1 VHALAPSPAE
11 SPDYTPAPQAS
22 LSTPGEARS
31 DSPDAAWHRH
41 RRWVAAILLAY
52 KPRWVE
58 LDDLL
63 QDVAL
68 TVVRHLP
75 TLRDEG
81 AVKPW
86 LRTVA
91 INAARAAGRSGKR
104 KAHATGG
111 EDDVLARIEGDGVEP
126 VARASL
132 HEEGKRLYQIA
143 SQLGD
148 GYREPLL
155 LKAVHGMSYREVGE
169 VMGLPESTVETRIAR
184 ARKQLRE
191 LAEAQATRDRAGAAD
206 QRA

>member
-1 VHALAPSPAE
+1 MSDFGSNAPNRTELSAQSAANAHAAPS
-11 SPDYTPAPQAS
+11 D
-22 LSTPGEARS
+22 
-31 DSPDAAWHRH
+31 PDALWQHH

-52 KPRWVE
+52 KPRWAD

-75 TLRDEG
+75 ALRDEG

-91 INAARAAGRSGKR
+91 INAARAAGRSGKG
-104 KAHATGG
+104 KARAIGG
-111 EDDVLARIEGDGVEP
+111 DEDVLARVEGGSFEP
-126 VARASL
+126 FARASL
-132 HEEGKRLYQIA
+132 HEEGKRLYEVA

-155 LKAVHGMSYREVGE
+155 LKAVHGMSYREIGE
-169 VMGLPESTVETRIAR
+169 VMGLPESTIETRIAR
-184 ARKQLRE
+184 ARRQLRE
-191 LAEAQATRDRAGAAD
+191 LAEAQATRDRAMAVD
-206 QRA
+206 QQA